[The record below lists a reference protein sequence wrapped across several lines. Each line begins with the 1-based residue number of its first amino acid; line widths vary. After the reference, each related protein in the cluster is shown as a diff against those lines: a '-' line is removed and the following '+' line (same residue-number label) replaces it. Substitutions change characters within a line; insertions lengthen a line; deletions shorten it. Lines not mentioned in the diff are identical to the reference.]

1 MKDFRDLKVWQ
12 CSHQLTLA
20 VYRYTRDFP
29 KDETYGI
36 VSQLRRCSASVAAN
50 IAEGCGRSGNPE
62 FGRFLTIAMGSA
74 SELEY
79 FLLLARDLEYL
90 SPQKHVQIAQEVVSM
105 RRMLN
110 RLLSKVQAERE
121 SIYQGRG
128 HSTDAASPRTCAFAK
143 C

>member
-12 CSHQLTLA
+12 RAHQITLA
-20 VYRYTRDFP
+20 VYRCTRNFP
-29 KDETYGI
+29 REKTYGM
-36 VSQLRRCSASVAAN
+36 VSQLRRCSSSVAAN
-50 IAEGCGRSGNPE
+50 IAEGCGRFGNAE
-62 FGRFLTIAMGSA
+62 FGRFLTVAMGSA

-90 SPQKHVQIAQEVVSM
+90 SRENHEAVAHDVVEM

-110 RLLSKVQAERE
+110 RLLSKVQAERG
-121 SIYQGRG
+121 SQPLLKCQIP
-128 HSTDAASPRTCAFAK
+128 SAK

>member
-12 CSHQLTLA
+12 RTHQITLA
-20 VYRYTRDFP
+20 IYRSTRNFP
-29 KDETYGI
+29 REETYGM
-36 VSQLRRCSASVAAN
+36 VSQLRRCSSSVAAN
-50 IAEGCGRSGNPE
+50 IAEGCGRSGNAE
-62 FGRFLTIAMGSA
+62 FGRFLTVAMGSA

-90 SPQKHVQIAQEVVSM
+90 SRENHEAVAQDVIEM

-110 RLLSKVQAERE
+110 RLLSRVQAERG
-121 SIYQGRG
+121 SKPLP
-128 HSTDAASPRTCAFAK
+128 SAK